1 MAKKEKIKYWD
12 IRNVLSI
19 NARYMLIIGERSN
32 GKTYG
37 TITYC
42 LEEYFKNGSEFAY
55 IRRWDEDLVGKKG
68 ESLFNAHIKN
78 GVIRKLSKGKWNHVV
93 YKSRAYYFAF
103 VDDEGV
109 MTVDVRPFA
118 YAFALTQGEHYKSN
132 SYPDIRN
139 IIFDEFLTRGMY
151 LPDEFVIYQNVLSTI
166 IRQRDDVKIFMLGNT
181 VNKYCPY
188 FKEMGLNR
196 IQNQK
201 AGTIDVYEYGN
212 TGLRVAVEYCS
223 MNATEKKSNVYF
235 AFNNPRLEMI
245 KTGAWEID
253 IYPHYPR
260 DIYSGINPL
269 LDIKYT
275 FFIQFEGNTLQCEI
289 IYKKVDKDDNPKP
302 CYFLFIH
309 QKTTPIK
316 EDKKTLIYSQDSN
329 PLPNYRRK
337 ITKATSNLERKI
349 QQFFAKDKVFYSDNE
364 TGEIMRNYLIWCKA

>member
-109 MTVDVRPFA
+109 MTTDVRPFA